1 MGMTLW
7 GWVILLGLASCGQT
21 SQETWATYQ
30 QAFSYIPAVAWRGG
44 RRRRCLPRPHRLSCF
59 SLHAPCP
66 GQGFP
71 LSASSMA
78 CVLSSRG
85 ACAEESGASGL
96 LWPPR
101 ISPAGHVPSE
111 WQAVLILFNCLAPV
125 PFGAHASFIYVQRI
139 CGGETPAQVASSVLW
154 PVAPLACGRRLGGA
168 AETPPP
174 ASLRAR
180 YVSRGRAEEV
190 TDSAGD
196 YASLSAR
203 YVSRGHYTPPGSSEN
218 LFLAC
223 ALRARGKR

>member
-30 QAFSYIPAVAWRGG
+30 QAFSYIHAIAWRGG

-85 ACAEESGASGL
+85 ACAEESGAWGL

-125 PFGAHASFIYVQRI
+125 PFGAHASFRSSAYASHARKSKPGGMCPASFMSSAYAGEGPRRRWPLPS
-139 CGGETPAQVASSVLW
+139 CGLW
-154 PVAPLACGRRLGGA
+154 LPLRVEGALAEQPRLL
-168 AETPPP
+168 PPP
-174 ASLRAR
+174 PYVRAT
-180 YVSRGRAEEV
+180 YRGGGPR
-190 TDSAGD
+190 
-196 YASLSAR
+196 R
-203 YVSRGHYTPPGSSEN
+203 
-218 LFLAC
+218 
-223 ALRARGKR
+223 

>member
-30 QAFSYIPAVAWRGG
+30 QAFSYIHAVAWRGG

-125 PFGAHASFIYVQRI
+125 PFGAHASFMSSAYAGEGPRRRWPLPS
-139 CGGETPAQVASSVLW
+139 CGLW
-154 PVAPLACGRRLGGA
+154 LPLRVEGALAEQPRLL
-168 AETPPP
+168 PPP
-174 ASLRAR
+174 PYVRAT
-180 YVSRGRAEEV
+180 YRGGGPR
-190 TDSAGD
+190 
-196 YASLSAR
+196 R
-203 YVSRGHYTPPGSSEN
+203 
-218 LFLAC
+218 
-223 ALRARGKR
+223 

>member
-30 QAFSYIPAVAWRGG
+30 QAFSYIHAVAWRGG
-44 RRRRCLPRPHRLSCF
+44 RRRRCLPRPHRLSWF

-125 PFGAHASFIYVQRI
+125 PFGVHTPPSCPAHMRGRDPGA
-139 CGGETPAQVASSVLW
+139 GGLFR
-154 PVAPLACGRRLGGA
+154 PVACGSPCVWKAPWRSSRDSSPRLP
-168 AETPPP
+168 T
-174 ASLRAR
+174 
-180 YVSRGRAEEV
+180 
-190 TDSAGD
+190 
-196 YASLSAR
+196 
-203 YVSRGHYTPPGSSEN
+203 
-218 LFLAC
+218 C
-223 ALRARGKR
+223 ALRIEGEGRGGDRQRR